1 MSARRL
7 LKVSRARPYTPG
19 HPMDASLYFQLVDSI
34 ASARSPRELTAVA
47 ERVAGT
53 PMHPLERRILDRALR
68 ARTEALDLH
77 DTIVHEIRRRVS
89 GNDDARSVSR

>member
-1 MSARRL
+1 
-7 LKVSRARPYTPG
+7 
-19 HPMDASLYFQLVDSI
+19 MDASLYFQLVDLI

-47 ERVAGT
+47 ERVAAT

-77 DTIVHEIRRRVS
+77 DTIVHEVGRRTP
-89 GNDDARSVSR
+89 GNNDARSAAR

>member
-1 MSARRL
+1 
-7 LKVSRARPYTPG
+7 
-19 HPMDASLYFQLVDSI
+19 MDASLYFQLVDAI

-47 ERVAGT
+47 ERIATT

-77 DTIVHEIRRRVS
+77 ETVVDEVHRRML
-89 GNDDARSVSR
+89 GENDVRSAAR